1 MLSFVSPCSQLS
13 CSSALPPT
21 IVSCPCPQSHQYT
34 SPLAAPPL
42 QLAPVLRS
50 SLPGPVCPIYGLT
63 GLIQGVFLWFLFSFT
78 ERSTVETDI
87 NRKNR
92 NEMKQGLISPFLPVS
107 YVPACRSSH
116 GCNPCVGCHVSNR
129 EV

>member
-92 NEMKQGLISPFLPVS
+92 NELKQGLISPFLPVS

-116 GCNPCVGCHVSNR
+116 GCNPLGCHVSNR
-129 EV
+129 KV